1 MIAKRKQLNR
11 VFIVLIAAASATW
24 NPSEEW
30 WKSTAI
36 RAIEQYQRNLS
47 GRLPGICC
55 RYEESC
61 SNYCKRC
68 IEQHGPVYG
77 AYLGCC
83 RLASCW

>member
-1 MIAKRKQLNR
+1 MAKRKHLKR
-11 VFIVLIAAASATW
+11 IFIVLIAAASAAG

-36 RAIEQYQRNLS
+36 QAIEQYQRNLS
-47 GRLPGICC
+47 GRLPGIHC